1 MVKDKQSWITEGIMS
16 NTVKEAWKAKRND
29 AIWHIIAG
37 LAKVADKRD
46 LGVSECDDDFDAL
59 SRATDVVAIA
69 HVAAA
74 LEWERGSRK
83 WQDQWERAMC
93 RLVTAWAK
101 YSRTGD
107 DPEAEEELN
116 IALDAVVVAHMALAF
131 ELARGP
137 VKL

>member
-1 MVKDKQSWITEGIMS
+1 MS
-16 NTVKEAWKAKRND
+16 NTVKEAWEAKRNN
-29 AIWHIIAG
+29 AIRHMIAG
-37 LAKVADKRD
+37 LAKIADKRD
-46 LGVSECDDDFDAL
+46 LGVSECDDDYDAL
-59 SRATDVVAIA
+59 DRATDVVAIA

-74 LEWERGSRK
+74 FEWERGSRK
-83 WQDQWERAMC
+83 WQNQWERAIW
-93 RLVTAWAK
+93 RLVTAWFE

-116 IALDAVVVAHMALAF
+116 IALDEVVIARMALAF